1 MTEEDYASPAE
12 RMEQFRKHMQIEE
25 SGLSLFLEALPF
37 SPDPFQV
44 EALEAVALGQS
55 VLVSAPTGSGKT
67 VVGEG
72 AAFLALQEGKRV
84 FYTTPIKALSN
95 QKFHDF
101 QKEFGE
107 DRVGLL
113 TGDVSI
119 NGDAP
124 LVVMTTEVL
133 RNMIYVGK
141 DLSNLGT
148 VVVDEVHYL
157 SDKYRGPVWEE
168 VIIQLPLA
176 TKVVA
181 LSATVS
187 NYEQFA
193 NWISS
198 VRGSCTVVISD
209 VRPVPLYQRMMAG
222 YRLYDLFATPR
233 KAAKNPGVWH
243 RLNPELEEAMTGDGR
258 HRPRAPRPAPRPV
271 IVERL
276 DSKHLLP
283 AIFFIFSRAGCDDA
297 AKQVAEAHLGLT
309 NAEERRKIDEA
320 TSRAL
325 ALVPAADHA
334 ALGLD
339 SWAEMLR
346 SGVAAHHAGLLP
358 AMKET
363 VEELF
368 SKGLLKVVFATETLA
383 LGINMPARTVVLE
396 SLEKWDGSEHV
407 PIGPREYT
415 QLTGRAGRR
424 GIDKEGNAVVVA
436 SRGITPEEVA
446 ELASKRSYPLDSAF
460 FPSYNMA
467 VNLLARSDMAEA
479 RSVLESS
486 FAQYQADEAVVALA
500 QKLRKTQEE
509 LAEVE
514 GELQCSRGDA
524 KGYFLLREEIAS
536 LQKRAGKLR
545 REEEKNAKLRL
556 LSELRAGELVRFRR
570 GRRWKRAVVVAPA
583 DKGYSVPLVGVVD
596 ENGKTGK
603 LGPREAGK
611 ELEVL
616 GRMHVPHGGT
626 RRTRDRQ
633 FIARDVR
640 DFRPTYQGG
649 KKVSA
654 DPRVTKLLDRVDR
667 LQAELEAHPV
677 HSCPDRES
685 HAVLGHRYARLLR
698 RQEQLSRQIESRTAR
713 IVGEFDQVCHVLRI
727 LGFLEG
733 DRVSK
738 RGQSLRR
745 IYGERDLVVAEAI
758 NQGIWEE
765 LTPVELAAIVSAV
778 VYEPRADAS
787 GHAYIPTPRLQQAW
801 DATSQIAADI
811 RKAEKKAGLERTGEL
826 SPELIEMTYRWARG
840 ATLAQVLEHS
850 ELSGGDFVRW
860 MRQVLDM
867 LQQIRRVPGTNLRD
881 SARIAYQDLLRGVVA
896 WSDDL

>member
-1 MTEEDYASPAE
+1 MTEEEYVPPAE
-12 RMEQFRKHMQIEE
+12 AMERFKRQMEIQE

-37 SPDPFQV
+37 SPDAFQV

-72 AAFLALQEGKRV
+72 AAFLALEAGKRV

-101 QKEFGE
+101 QKRFGE

-113 TGDVSI
+113 TGDVSV

-141 DLSNLGT
+141 NLSNLGT
-148 VVVDEVHYL
+148 VVLDEVHYL

-168 VIIQLPLA
+168 VIIQLPQT

-187 NYEQFA
+187 NYVQFA
-193 NWISS
+193 NWIAS
-198 VRGSCTVVISD
+198 VRGSCTVVTSD
-209 VRPVPLYQRMMAG
+209 VRPVPLYQRMMVG
-222 YRLYDLFATPR
+222 HRLYDLFATPK

-243 RLNPELEEAMTGDGR
+243 RLNPQLEEAMMGDGR
-258 HRPRAPRPAPRPV
+258 RRPKPPRPAPRPV
-271 IVERL
+271 IVEKL
-276 DSKHLLP
+276 AAKNLLP
-283 AIFFIFSRAGCDDA
+283 AIFFVFSRAGCDDA
-297 AKQVAEAHLGLT
+297 AKQVAEAHLDLT
-309 NAEERRKIDEA
+309 TAEERRQIDEA

-339 SWAEMLR
+339 TWAEQLR
-346 SGVAAHHAGLLP
+346 SGVASHHAGLLP
-358 AMKET
+358 VLKET

-407 PIGPREYT
+407 PLGAREYT

-424 GIDKEGNAVVVA
+424 GIDVEGNAVVVG
-436 SRGITPEEVA
+436 SRDITPEEVA
-446 ELASKRSYPLDSAF
+446 ALASKRSYPLDSAF

-467 VNLLARSDMAEA
+467 VNLLARSNMAEA
-479 RSVLESS
+479 RAILESS
-486 FAQYQADEAVVALA
+486 FAQYQADEAVVNLA

-509 LAEVE
+509 LDEVS
-514 GELQCSRGDA
+514 GELECSRGDA
-524 KGYFLLREEIAS
+524 KSYFRLREEISS
-536 LQKRAGKLR
+536 LQKKAGKLR
-545 REEEKNAKLRL
+545 REEEREAKVRLLANLRL
-556 LSELRAGELVRFRR
+556 GEVVRYKR
-570 GRRWKRAVVVAPA
+570 GRRWKRAVVVSTA
-583 DKGYSVPLVGVVD
+583 DKSYSVPLVGVVD

-603 LGPREAGK
+603 LGPREAGS
-611 ELEVL
+611 ELELL
-616 GRMHVPHGGT
+616 GRMHVPHGGA
-626 RRTRDRQ
+626 RRSRDRQ
-633 FIARDVR
+633 YIARDVR
-640 DFRPTYQGG
+640 EFRPTYQGG
-649 KKVSA
+649 QKVPQ
-654 DPRVTKLLDRVDR
+654 DPRVTKLLDRASK
-667 LQAELEAHPV
+667 LEAELVEHPV

-685 HAVLGHRYARLLR
+685 HAALGHEYVRLLR
-698 RQEQLSRQIESRTAR
+698 RQDQLSQQIESRTDR
-713 IVGEFDQVCHVLRI
+713 IVGEFDQVCRVLRD

-733 DRVSK
+733 DKVTG

-745 IYGERDLVVAEAI
+745 IYGERDLIVAEAL
-758 NQGIWEE
+758 NQGIWDE
-765 LTPVELAAIVSAV
+765 LTPAGLAAIVSAV
-778 VYEPRADAS
+778 VYEPRGDSS
-787 GHAYIPTPRLQQAW
+787 GSPLIPTPELREAW
-801 DATSQIAADI
+801 AQTQELADSI
-811 RKAEKKAGLERTGEL
+811 RKAEKKAGLDRTAEL
-826 SPELIEMTYRWARG
+826 SPDLVEMTYRWARG
-840 ATLAQVLEHS
+840 ATLAAVLEHS

-867 LQQIRRVPGTNLRD
+867 LQQIRRVPGTPLAD
-881 SARIAYQDLLRGVVA
+881 AARIAYQDLLRGVVA
-896 WSDDL
+896 WSDEL